1 VALLTVGHGA
11 AAAEAFESLVVGAGI
26 RLVVDVRR
34 FPGSRRH
41 PQFAR
46 DELARSLPKAGVEYR
61 WEEPLG
67 GRRSGVPDSPN
78 VGLRNAAFRAYAD
91 YMATPEFRT
100 ALGRLLADTD
110 HQPSAVM
117 CAESL
122 WWRCHRRLIADA
134 ATLLHGVEVRHVMPD
149 GRQQEHRPTDGA
161 VTGDG
166 QLVYRPPQPT
176 LL

>member
-1 VALLTVGHGA
+1 MALLTVGHGA
-11 AAAEAFESLVVGAGI
+11 ASAESFGALVGGAGL
-26 RLVVDVRR
+26 RLIVDVRR

-46 DELARSLPKAGVEYR
+46 DQLARWLPEAGVGYR
-61 WEEPLG
+61 WEERLG
-67 GRRSGVPDSPN
+67 GRRSGVPDSEN

-91 YMATPEFRT
+91 YMATPAFRS
-100 ALGRLLADTD
+100 ALAQLLDDVARE
-110 HQPSAVM
+110 PSAVM

-134 ATLLHGVEVRHVMPD
+134 A
-149 GRQQEHRPTDGA
+149 QQAHPPTAGA
-161 VTGDG
+161 VVEDG
-166 QLVYRPPQPT
+166 VIVYRPPQPT

>member
-1 VALLTVGHGA
+1 MALLTVGHGA
-11 AAAEAFESLVVGAGI
+11 ASAETFGALVGGAGL
-26 RLVVDVRR
+26 RLIVDVRR

-46 DELARSLPKAGVEYR
+46 DQLARWLPEAGVGYR
-61 WEEPLG
+61 WEERLG
-67 GRRSGVPDSPN
+67 GRRSGVPDSEN

-91 YMATPEFRT
+91 YMATPAFRS
-100 ALGRLLADTD
+100 ALAQLLDDVARE
-110 HQPSAVM
+110 PSAVM

-134 ATLLHGVEVRHVMPD
+134 AALLHSVEVRHLMPD
-149 GRQQEHRPTDGA
+149 GRQQAHPPTAGA
-161 VTGDG
+161 VVEDG
-166 QLVYRPPQPT
+166 VIVYRPPQPT